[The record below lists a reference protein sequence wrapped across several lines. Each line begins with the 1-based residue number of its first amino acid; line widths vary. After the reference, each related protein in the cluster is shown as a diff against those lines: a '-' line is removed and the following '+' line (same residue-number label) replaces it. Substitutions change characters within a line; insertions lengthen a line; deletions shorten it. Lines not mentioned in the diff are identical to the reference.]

1 MTSVKASLVVT
12 LKANDVVVAEVEDP
26 ALWQRVLTAINDA
39 KSTLDAPIGKTG
51 AAGGS
56 DSGERGAGSDGNQL
70 GTTPLDQLAAQLG
83 IDVAQI
89 QGACAPSIES
99 PYMHLDLHCWE
110 VMKKQL
116 AKRGPFAISPIVV
129 AATLLGLWF
138 HKASLG
144 NPTQAQAHAVLGT
157 INVTDKNASRSIQN
171 TSWLQG
177 RSGGQIVL
185 NPAEISKAVRLVKCF
200 CLKDWT
206 EWKEPAK

>member
-26 ALWQRVLTAINDA
+26 ALWQRVLTAINNG
-39 KSTLDAPIGKTG
+39 KSTLDPSARIPGAPGR
-51 AAGGS
+51 S
-56 DSGERGAGSDGNQL
+56 DSEECSAVNNGSGPLNQF
-70 GTTPLDQLAAQLG
+70 AAQLG

-89 QGACAPSIES
+89 QGACAPSTDV

-116 AKRGPFAISPIVV
+116 AKRGPFAISPIVAV
-129 AATLLGLWF
+129 ATLLGLWF
-138 HKASLG
+138 HKTGLG
-144 NPTQAQAHAVLGT
+144 NPTQAQAHAVLET

-185 NPAEISKAVRLVKCF
+185 NPAEISKAVRLARCF
-200 CLKDWT
+200 CIKDWT